1 MARDLIQI
9 CNEAISDLPAHPI
22 TDLSD
27 GTTEAEEC
35 ARHLPGVVAD
45 LLGEHDF
52 DFARRRAVLAPIAN
66 DRPGEWQYAY
76 ALPDAEASPVALI
89 WPRYGGS
96 VDVVTT
102 PMVWFSVMAAY
113 QPAMLTDF
121 VIADGKLYTN
131 MIDAVLE
138 YSIEAVEPTK
148 WPALFAQTV
157 IRLLAAR
164 IYRPILG
171 EKSDTAE
178 WRIKQQAAQVAMN
191 KAVADDL
198 NRHPRDRR
206 SFVSEAEMARQG
218 YGALPW
224 LR

>member
-1 MARDLIQI
+1 MARDIVQI
-9 CNEAISDLPAHPI
+9 CNEAIADLPASPI

-52 DFARRRAVLAPIAN
+52 DFARRREALAPIAN
-66 DRPGEWQYAY
+66 DRFGEWQFAY
-76 ALPDAEASPVALI
+76 ALPDAEASPIALI
-89 WPRYGGS
+89 WPRYPNH
-96 VDVVTT
+96 VDLVTT
-102 PMVWFSVMAAY
+102 PLAWFPSLHRPGV
-113 QPAMLTDF
+113 TSDF

-131 MIDAVLE
+131 VTAAVLE
-138 YSIEAVEPTK
+138 YSVDAVEPTK

-171 EKSDTAE
+171 EKADTAE

-206 SFVSEAEMARQG
+206 AFASEAERARQG
-218 YGALPW
+218 CGALAW
-224 LR
+224 QL